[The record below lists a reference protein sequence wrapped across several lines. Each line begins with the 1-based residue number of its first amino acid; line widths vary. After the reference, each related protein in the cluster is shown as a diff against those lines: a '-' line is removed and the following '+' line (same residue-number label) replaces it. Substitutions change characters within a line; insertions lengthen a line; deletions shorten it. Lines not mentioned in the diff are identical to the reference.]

1 MEDVCALR
9 EIAGALI
16 REIAPLVGGFSA
28 LLTLS
33 FFLRRQLFRQEE
45 RREIVAIPFLR
56 RSVRFQL
63 CLSMFIFVVD
73 HSGVAAGIVQVIIFV
88 AMYFLYFHAID
99 LKDWNS

>member
-33 FFLRRQLFRQEE
+33 FFF
-45 RREIVAIPFLR
+45 VGSYSGKKKDA
-56 RSVRFQL
+56 RSWQYRSCVGAFVSNF